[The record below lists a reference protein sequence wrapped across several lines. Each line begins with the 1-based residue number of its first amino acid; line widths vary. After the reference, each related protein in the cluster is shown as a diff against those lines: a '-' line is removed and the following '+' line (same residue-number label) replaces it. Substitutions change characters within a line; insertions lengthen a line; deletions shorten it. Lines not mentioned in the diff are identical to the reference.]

1 MEQTSGLCPQSL
13 TGMLSRGQGCMLGT
27 VVPCSLY
34 VLKSQVSPTDVPRD
48 VRCTGCSIQ
57 QPAGEGAPHS
67 PPLLSWGF
75 SESKMYP
82 VPQEPFLVHRQG
94 VCMRAHAAGVGAVSV
109 CPLPQLCSCPVTV
122 RAAFSH
128 GHSST
133 PSPKVLVQPA
143 THFVR
148 FLCRINICICS
159 EPLLGTF
166 FSHLQCRGYKI
177 NHVGTEG
184 EGAQRWRI
192 PNFPAIR
199 RPSAASGWTVGNIW
213 AFLRPPQNPTLT

>member
-94 VCMRAHAAGVGAVSV
+94 VCMRAHAAGVGAMSV
-109 CPLPQLCSCPVTV
+109 CPLPSALLLPGDCPCCLLS
-122 RAAFSH
+122 R
-128 GHSST
+128 
-133 PSPKVLVQPA
+133 
-143 THFVR
+143 
-148 FLCRINICICS
+148 
-159 EPLLGTF
+159 PLLHPFTKGLGTTSYPF
-166 FSHLQCRGYKI
+166 CEIFM
-177 NHVGTEG
+177 
-184 EGAQRWRI
+184 
-192 PNFPAIR
+192 
-199 RPSAASGWTVGNIW
+199 
-213 AFLRPPQNPTLT
+213 